1 MIKLCHKCYV
11 CIQYMT
17 YVKTCNWKCTR
28 HNRSHHCF
36 GNLPRWRTCQSRFIF
51 NPGNRKKPRW
61 KNWKGVLWQLTRP
74 CQFLK
79 MIPTQLSTVWK
90 CQRHWCGEV
99 FIEGPDIQFRAGWET
114 GRASEPAFMDMN
126 LHALRRSAPPKVV
139 LYQYDATN
147 ELNPH
152 GLLIAYA
159 EEYERHQKKIRSVK
173 PVVSDFDT
181 FTIGSIGMTY
191 EPLPESQAD
200 LMLWSLEQ
208 ARGILSK
215 PGQQSWNS
223 RWLEVLQK
231 ANREGFHP
239 TIPQYGFGDPTSYR
253 LVEEVVKATSIS
265 GAVRHGAECFNFYF
279 PQEFDSGVPCR
290 LAWISRETL
299 GLLRHASPASLS
311 QGPDQWGVL
320 LSSQSSLASSWPR
333 LVWDF
338 FSAAMSGGCTK
349 LLSILVSSPQ
359 KRCGAHWVYSQFLS
373 RWLPNSESYLT
384 HFALWIV
391 MGSLDDFFY
400 STSNLQNIR
409 DWDVHWATLDHA
421 AHHSQV
427 ETCDDLDPEERAN
440 LLRYQAKQRWKK
452 LRTATRLSQD
462 QTAWP
467 IAWTWCK
474 SKKNRFY
481 IWVNLQYL
489 LNKNKDNNIFDIL
502 ILIS

>member
-1 MIKLCHKCYV
+1 MPEAL
-11 CIQYMT
+11 M
-17 YVKTCNWKCTR
+17 R
-28 HNRSHHCF
+28 
-36 GNLPRWRTCQSRFIF
+36 
-51 NPGNRKKPRW
+51 
-61 KNWKGVLWQLTRP
+61 
-74 CQFLK
+74 
-79 MIPTQLSTVWK
+79 
-90 CQRHWCGEV
+90 EV

-265 GAVRHGAECFNFYF
+265 GAVRHGAECFKLLLPARIWFW
-279 PQEFDSGVPCR
+279 VPCR
-290 LAWISRETL
+290 LDMDFRTN
-299 GLLRHASPASLS
+299 P
-311 QGPDQWGVL
+311 GPTTTWQ
-320 LSSQSSLASSWPR
+320 PCKP
-333 LVWDF
+333 F
-338 FSAAMSGGCTK
+338 
-349 LLSILVSSPQ
+349 
-359 KRCGAHWVYSQFLS
+359 
-373 RWLPNSESYLT
+373 
-384 HFALWIV
+384 
-391 MGSLDDFFY
+391 
-400 STSNLQNIR
+400 
-409 DWDVHWATLDHA
+409 
-421 AHHSQV
+421 
-427 ETCDDLDPEERAN
+427 
-440 LLRYQAKQRWKK
+440 
-452 LRTATRLSQD
+452 LRTGSVRGSAFQSIQFGQFVTQAGMRFFQRCK
-462 QTAWP
+462 AGRMHK
-467 IAWTWCK
+467 IA
-474 SKKNRFY
+474 
-481 IWVNLQYL
+481 
-489 LNKNKDNNIFDIL
+489 
-502 ILIS
+502 

>member
-1 MIKLCHKCYV
+1 MQLDIYKAYGILQVISVWGLATMKDVSVTIY
-11 CIQYMT
+11 
-17 YVKTCNWKCTR
+17 
-28 HNRSHHCF
+28 F
-36 GNLPRWRTCQSRFIF
+36 QSRESQEAALKELERCALAVDPSMSISKDDSYAAVY
-51 NPGNRKKPRW
+51 G
-61 KNWKGVLWQLTRP
+61 
-74 CQFLK
+74 LK
-79 MIPTQLSTVWK
+79 MPEALM
-90 CQRHWCGEV
+90 REV

-215 PGQQSWNS
+215 PDQQSWNS

-239 TIPQYGFGDPTSYR
+239 SIPQYGFGDPTSYR

-279 PQEFDSGVPCR
+279 PQEFDSEYLVVWHGFPEKPWAYYDMPALQAFLKDRISEGFCFPVNPVWPVRDPGWYEIFSALQCR
-290 LAWISRETL
+290 EDA
-299 GLLRHASPASLS
+299 
-311 QGPDQWGVL
+311 QKC
-320 LSSQSSLASSWPR
+320 LASWFLPHKNVVERIESIHNSFP
-333 LVWDF
+333 
-338 FSAAMSGGCTK
+338 GG
-349 LLSILVSSPQ
+349 
-359 KRCGAHWVYSQFLS
+359 F
-373 RWLPNSESYLT
+373 
-384 HFALWIV
+384 
-391 MGSLDDFFY
+391 
-400 STSNLQNIR
+400 
-409 DWDVHWATLDHA
+409 
-421 AHHSQV
+421 
-427 ETCDDLDPEERAN
+427 
-440 LLRYQAKQRWKK
+440 
-452 LRTATRLSQD
+452 
-462 QTAWP
+462 QTAK
-467 IAWTWCK
+467 ARVT
-474 SKKNRFY
+474 
-481 IWVNLQYL
+481 
-489 LNKNKDNNIFDIL
+489 
-502 ILIS
+502 

>member
-1 MIKLCHKCYV
+1 MIKLCQWSMSRNAIEHVQGMIEVITVLVLATMKDVSVTIY
-11 CIQYMT
+11 
-17 YVKTCNWKCTR
+17 
-28 HNRSHHCF
+28 F
-36 GNLPRWRTCQSRFIF
+36 QSRESQEAALKELERCALAADPSMSISKDDSYAAVY
-51 NPGNRKKPRW
+51 G
-61 KNWKGVLWQLTRP
+61 
-74 CQFLK
+74 LK
-79 MIPTQLSTVWK
+79 MPEALM
-90 CQRHWCGEV
+90 REV

-279 PQEFDSGVPCR
+279 PQEFDSEYLVVWHGFPDKPWAYYDMTALQAFLKDR
-290 LAWISRETL
+290 ISEGFCFPVNPVWPVRDLGWYEIFSALQGRED
-299 GLLRHASPASLS
+299 A
-311 QGPDQWGVL
+311 QNC
-320 LSSQSSLASSWPR
+320 LASWFLPHKNVVERIESIHNSFPGGFQTAKVTWFTLPCE
-333 LVWDF
+333 LFWILWMIF
-338 FSAAMSGGCTK
+338 F
-349 LLSILVSSPQ
+349 
-359 KRCGAHWVYSQFLS
+359 
-373 RWLPNSESYLT
+373 N
-384 HFALWIV
+384 
-391 MGSLDDFFY
+391 
-400 STSNLQNIR
+400 STSNLPKHSGLGCPLGHIGPR
-409 DWDVHWATLDHA
+409 CTPFPGWDLWWFRSRRTCQSVALSSQATVEEIENSHTAFSRTKQLD
-421 AHHSQV
+421 Q
-427 ETCDDLDPEERAN
+427 
-440 LLRYQAKQRWKK
+440 
-452 LRTATRLSQD
+452 
-462 QTAWP
+462 
-467 IAWTWCK
+467 
-474 SKKNRFY
+474 
-481 IWVNLQYL
+481 
-489 LNKNKDNNIFDIL
+489 
-502 ILIS
+502 